1 MFLSLD
7 NFFIHH
13 TIEDMKSEKK
23 FALSRPFFTVLCPLI
38 FALCIIYVPSGFAQA
53 VQSSAA
59 AKDARN
65 RQYLE
70 LLNSVYTFALD
81 NYVVEIDSRVL
92 YEGALKGM
100 MDAFGDPY
108 TVYLDMPQMRELNDT
123 TAGSFGGVGLHI
135 TKPIESTVEK
145 PAYVE
150 VVSPME
156 DTPGWKAGIQAG
168 DLIISIDGTST
179 ADISMNEVLKILRGE
194 KGSTVNLVIRR
205 GKTSEFPVS
214 LVRALIEVPTVKYG
228 MITDKKQKTGYL
240 KIIEFTPKTA
250 ERVQNALDSFK
261 EAGFTSLIIDL
272 RNNPG
277 GLITSAA
284 DVADKFIDKGV
295 IVSTKSRL
303 MFENSVYRASEK
315 ATVMPKDI
323 PIIVL
328 INRGSASASEIVA
341 GALKDYHLAYLV
353 GEKTYGKGSV
363 QQVVPLPNSDG
374 IKLTMARY
382 YTPSDSNIDKVG
394 IPPDTQVLF
403 PALTEEEEKIF
414 ASLVTDG
421 VISKYVEAHPHMSD
435 NDIVLYAQRLADTYK
450 LEERVLRRLVK
461 MEVNR
466 TKPADLYD
474 LDYDVQLKAALKMF
488 NNSDFGSLVKSAKT
502 LKELQAVSV
511 AGTGKTPAAAKN

>member
-1 MFLSLD
+1 VQRYGLNLSA
-7 NFFIHH
+7 I
-13 TIEDMKSEKK
+13 
-23 FALSRPFFTVLCPLI
+23 
-38 FALCIIYVPSGFAQA
+38 
-53 VQSSAA
+53 
-59 AKDARN
+59 
-65 RQYLE
+65 
-70 LLNSVYTFALD
+70 
-81 NYVVEIDSRVL
+81 
-92 YEGALKGM
+92 
-100 MDAFGDPY
+100 
-108 TVYLDMPQMRELNDT
+108 
-123 TAGSFGGVGLHI
+123 
-135 TKPIESTVEK
+135 
-145 PAYVE
+145 
-150 VVSPME
+150 
-156 DTPGWKAGIQAG
+156 
-168 DLIISIDGTST
+168 
-179 ADISMNEVLKILRGE
+179 
-194 KGSTVNLVIRR
+194 
-205 GKTSEFPVS
+205 
-214 LVRALIEVPTVKYG
+214 
-228 MITDKKQKTGYL
+228 KQKTGYL

-394 IPPDTQVLF
+394 IPPDAQVLF
-403 PALTEEEEKIF
+403 PALTEEEEKTF

-511 AGTGKTPAAAKN
+511 AGTGKTYVGVALAVKALKEKQVRRIILTRPAVEAGENLGFLPGDLKEKLDPYMQPLYDALRDMIPHEKLNAFIEAGIIEIAPLAFMRGRTLDNAFVILDEAQNTTHAQMKMFLTRMGRNAKFMITGDPGQIDLPRKVSSGLKEAMLILQNVQGIAFLHLDDKDVVRHPLVRSIIEAYKTIENNE